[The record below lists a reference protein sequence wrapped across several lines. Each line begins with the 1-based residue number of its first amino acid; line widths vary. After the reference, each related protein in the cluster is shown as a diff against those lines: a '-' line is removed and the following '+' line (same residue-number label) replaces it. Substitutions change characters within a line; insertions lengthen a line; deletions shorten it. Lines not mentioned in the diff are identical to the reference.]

1 MIETWLIDKIMESKY
16 PAHQAITLWRRC
28 DLPLN
33 AYSKTRL
40 QQKIPGNIVDF
51 NAPHQFVMVYH
62 VLLETKQLTARGLE
76 EIYYLGVKR
85 WGHIVIQTGVRNC
98 IHAAEWRRLSP
109 EGGHLTPRDLKSPS
123 WSIRPNVPVNQ
134 RENTI
139 WVKIRKK
146 LVDRLDI
153 IMKWDTN
160 QREKVFGTHV
170 QAQIKV
176 VYSI

>member
-1 MIETWLIDKIMESKY
+1 MPCSSSN
-16 PAHQAITLWRRC
+16 
-28 DLPLN
+28 LPLN
-33 AYSKTRL
+33 AYSKTHL
-40 QQKIPGNIVDF
+40 QQKILGSIEDF
-51 NAPHQFVMVYH
+51 NTTQQFAMVYH
-62 VLLETKQLTARGLE
+62 ALLETKQLTARRLE
-76 EIYYLGVKR
+76 EIYYLGGQR
-85 WGHIVIQTGVRNC
+85 WGRIVIQTGLRNC
-98 IHAAEWRRLSP
+98 IPAAEWRRLSS
-109 EGGHLTPRDLKSPS
+109 EGGHLIPRDLKSPS

-134 RENTI
+134 WENPI

-160 QREKVFGTHV
+160 QREKVFPTHV